1 MFRSTSTRLAALY
14 TGAFVVAVAAL
25 GWITLATT
33 REALTVQ
40 FDGRIAAEAASLTQ
54 TARDGGF
61 AAVAREVAVRERSP
75 GALEYGLQTTDG
87 RPVDGRLANLAVA
100 DGWST
105 PAVAEERGETDPIRV
120 QALALPGG
128 GRLLV
133 GDDLDAIE
141 DLDGLIVQRFALALT
156 GMVLLGVA
164 GGYLLS
170 RDVGRRMNAIS
181 STAEAIIAGDM
192 SRRIPVRG
200 ASDDLDRLAG
210 TLNRMLDRIAALMES
225 LRQVSNDI
233 AHDLRT
239 PLTRLRQRLEG
250 LLAEAEAGRG
260 ATLEAAIADLD
271 AALETFAALLRIAQ
285 IEGGARRSA
294 FQSVEL
300 AQIADDV
307 VEAFTP
313 AAQDSGHELVL
324 QTGHP
329 LQMLGDRELL
339 TQMIAN
345 LVENGLRHTPAGSHV
360 RVEVTGASVTVR
372 DDGPGVAEQDRA
384 HLFDRFYR
392 AERSRSTPGSGL
404 GLALVAA
411 VASLHDATLEISDA
425 RPGLVVRAVFDPAAQ
440 SR

>member
-14 TGAFVVAVAAL
+14 TCAFVVAVAAL

-33 REALTVQ
+33 RAALTAQ
-40 FDGRIAAEAASLTQ
+40 FDGRIAAESAALTQ
-54 TARDGGF
+54 SARKGGF
-61 AAVAREVAVRERSP
+61 AAVAREVAVRERLP
-75 GALEYGLQTTDG
+75 GTLEYGLQNPQG
-87 RPVDGRLANLAVA
+87 LPVAGRLANLVVA

-105 PAVAEERGETDPIRV
+105 PAILEGRGESDPIRV

-141 DLDGLIVQRFALALT
+141 DLDGLIVQRLALALT

-170 RDVGRRMNAIS
+170 RDVGRRMSAIS
-181 STAEAIIAGDM
+181 HTAEAIIGGDM
-192 SRRIPVRG
+192 HRRIPVRG
-200 ASDDLDRLAG
+200 ASHDLDRLAG

-250 LLAEAEAGRG
+250 LLAEAEAGRT

-294 FQSVEL
+294 FQRVDL
-300 AQIADDV
+300 ARIADDV

-313 AAQDSGHELVL
+313 AAQDSGHELAL
-324 QTGHP
+324 QTVHP
-329 LQMLGDRELL
+329 AQILGDRELL

-345 LVENGLRHTPAGSHV
+345 LVENSLRHTPAGSHI
-360 RVEVTGASVTVR
+360 RVEVTGASVMVR
-372 DDGPGVAEQDRA
+372 DDGPGVAETDRA

-411 VASLHDATLEISDA
+411 VASLHDATLEISEA
-425 RPGLVVRAVFDPAAQ
+425 GPGLAVGAIFAPAAELH
-440 SR
+440 